1 MNISRFTNNPAL
13 YALAV
18 GAFGIGST
26 EFVIMGLLE
35 QVANDLQVGL
45 QAAGFLISGYALGVV
60 LGAPIFTWLSGRLSH
75 KQALLLMM
83 LIFTLGNL
91 VCVWAPDYELML
103 TARILT
109 AFAHGTFFGVGSVV
123 ATKVVPPSQK
133 ASAIAFMFTGLTL
146 ATILGVPAGA
156 WLGQNFGWRIPFA
169 VISAIGVLSVV
180 IIALFLPDTAK
191 DAPAT
196 DNSASLKRLLGRD
209 IILKLL
215 MTILAFAGFFTVFT
229 YVQAM
234 LTEISGFSLDA
245 VSAILVIVGLGIVI
259 GNMFGGRIA
268 DKRPV
273 RATAITLAILLV
285 SLLILPLP
293 LHNQPLTVIFFGLL
307 GAGAFATVAPLQMNI
322 LNAANEL
329 SPTIVSSL
337 NIAAFNLGNALGA
350 WIGGY
355 VMAHYLS
362 VAYLPWVAAI
372 LVLSALIIAFVD
384 NRTLAMAENTST
396 PPGYSNLQKCDA

>member
-1 MNISRFTNNPAL
+1 MNLSRYIKNPAL

-35 QVANDLQVGL
+35 QVAHDMQVGL
-45 QAAGFLISGYALGVV
+45 QTAGFLISGYALGVV
-60 LGAPIFTWLSGRLSH
+60 VGAPIFTWLSGRLSH
-75 KQALLLMM
+75 KNALLLMM

-91 VCVWAPDYELML
+91 VCWWAPNYELML

-169 VISAIGVLSVV
+169 VISLVGVVSII
-180 IIALFLPDTAK
+180 IIAAFLPETDK
-191 DAPAT
+191 DKTLAGE
-196 DNSASLKRLLGRD
+196 SSSLTRLLGVD
-209 IILKLL
+209 ILLKLL
-215 MTILAFAGFFTVFT
+215 MTVLAFAGFFTVFT

-234 LTEISGFSLDA
+234 LTEVSGFSLDA
-245 VSAILVIVGLGIVI
+245 VSAILMVVGLGIVV

-268 DKRPV
+268 DQRP
-273 RATAITLAILLV
+273 RQAIIVTLLILLA
-285 SLLILPLP
+285 SLLILPLT
-293 LHNQPLTVIFFGLL
+293 LNNQPLTVIFFGVL

-322 LNAANEL
+322 LNSAKGL
-329 SPTIVSSL
+329 SPTVVSSL

-350 WIGGY
+350 WLGGY
-355 VMAHYLS
+355 VMTHYLR
-362 VAYLPWVAAI
+362 VAYLPWVAAL
-372 LVLSALIIAFVD
+372 LVLVALLVAFID
-384 NRTLAMAENTST
+384 NRISLKASNTST
-396 PPGYSNLQKCDA
+396 NLTFDPIQQCEA